1 KTDELKSELA
11 PTKDNL
17 AGQRA
22 ARTEEIAAAAQ
33 ATEPL
38 LAELKTG
45 VAEETIAFAPT
56 GEVVVAA
63 GDKGGKD
70 ALNKLR
76 KIATAETERVT
87 AELAPRATDEERLTE
102 QRIQDLQSAMDET
115 LRAEREQ
122 LSSEASGQKEELK
135 RAKDEI
141 EALNALTTIGETEFR
156 QLDEKY
162 GSRAQTGGSFR
173 ARR

>member
-70 ALNKLR
+70 ATSRLR
-76 KIATAETERVT
+76 KVVGAETERLT
-87 AELAPRATDEERLTE
+87 AEFKPR
-102 QRIQDLQSAMDET
+102 
-115 LRAEREQ
+115 
-122 LSSEASGQKEELK
+122 
-135 RAKDEI
+135 
-141 EALNALTTIGETEFR
+141 NAA
-156 QLDEKY
+156 D
-162 GSRAQTGGSFR
+162 
-173 ARR
+173 ARRDAA